1 MELWIFGLSFFGMLL
16 LNVPIAICMSL
27 SSALYLAITG
37 DMFMVSITAPRF
49 FAGMNSFTMLAIP
62 LFILSGDL
70 LCSGKASKLLIDLAN
85 SLVGHLKAGLS
96 TVTTLACMFFG
107 AVSGSGAA
115 TASAIGSVVAPES
128 ERSGYDKDFIAAIIA
143 SAGPIGILIPPS
155 IPMVVYGAATDTS
168 IGALLLSGIGPGI
181 LFGILIILY
190 GYWYSGKKGYGSSAR
205 FIWSNVFSSGR
216 KAAWALLT
224 PLIIVGGIYS
234 GIFTPTEAAAVA
246 AVYSLVVGLFIYRTL
261 SFRDLPGIFLKSSIT
276 SATIMFVVGGVVMF
290 GWVLVR
296 EQIPQTLTRV
306 ILENISS
313 PLMFLMIS
321 NLIIL
326 IAGMLMD
333 PSPAIILFAPLLLPA
348 VHAFQ
353 ISPVFFGAL
362 MVTNLA
368 IGLVT
373 PPVALTLYVSSEI
386 CHVSMSRLIKKVMPI
401 VGLLV
406 IGLLLVTLIPDI
418 AMLIPRLLMGVR

>member
-1 MELWIFGLSFFGMLL
+1 M
-16 LNVPIAICMSL
+16 
-27 SSALYLAITG
+27 
-37 DMFMVSITAPRF
+37 
-49 FAGMNSFTMLAIP
+49 
-62 LFILSGDL
+62 
-70 LCSGKASKLLIDLAN
+70 
-85 SLVGHLKAGLS
+85 
-96 TVTTLACMFFG
+96 
-107 AVSGSGAA
+107 
-115 TASAIGSVVAPES
+115 
-128 ERSGYDKDFIAAIIA
+128 
-143 SAGPIGILIPPS
+143 
-155 IPMVVYGAATDTS
+155 
-168 IGALLLSGIGPGI
+168 
-181 LFGILIILY
+181 
-190 GYWYSGKKGYGSSAR
+190 
-205 FIWSNVFSSGR
+205 
-216 KAAWALLT
+216 
-224 PLIIVGGIYS
+224 
-234 GIFTPTEAAAVA
+234 
-246 AVYSLVVGLFIYRTL
+246 
-261 SFRDLPGIFLKSSIT
+261 
-276 SATIMFVVGGVVMF
+276 
-290 GWVLVR
+290 
-296 EQIPQTLTRV
+296 

-386 CHVSMSRLIKKVMPI
+386 CHVSMSRLIKKVIPI

-406 IGLLLVTLIPDI
+406 IGLLLVTFIPDI